1 MNNNKKFDERQ
12 LWIRGN
18 IFQHMVIIF
27 VVLLFINAFLTSYD
41 IIWANG
47 FHSSIIIILIAGAI
61 GSIEMIFRGV
71 YSPDVKMQIFV
82 ISVIGG
88 SSLVSLILN
97 IIHVI
102 NGEELILNGIL
113 TDNGGFLIMSVFIFS
128 IGLCGL
134 IKLLFDKFK
143 KKEKE

>member
-1 MNNNKKFDERQ
+1 MNNKKFDERQ

-18 IFQHMVIIF
+18 IFKHMVIIF
-27 VVLLFINAFLTSYD
+27 VVLLFINAFLSGND

-47 FHSSIIIILIAGAI
+47 FHSSIIIILISGAV
-61 GSIEMIFRGV
+61 GSIEMIFREV
-71 YSPDVKMQIFV
+71 YSVDYKQQLFL

-88 SSLVSLILN
+88 TSLVSLILN

-113 TDNGGFLIMSVFIFS
+113 TDNGGFLIMSVLIFS
-128 IGLCGL
+128 IGLCGA
-134 IKLLFDKFK
+134 IKLLSDKLK